1 MKKVCVLILLALIVL
16 AVFRL
21 WRMYGGSPPRHY
33 VIGVLN
39 YTMAAEPCLHGFKN
53 GMRDAGY
60 IEGENVSYIYN
71 GFFPNKEALLEEGR
85 RLLDDNVDIIVAMST
100 PAAMAAKKTA
110 TETRTPVVFGP
121 VNDPVGSGVVDR
133 NPKPDGN
140 ITGVYFG
147 IQEVKRLEWMT
158 KLAPNAKRIFVLY
171 NPKDRS
177 PRLSIE
183 KIQEAAPVLG
193 LELVLSEAS
202 DAPAI
207 VSLLQSMPDDIEALY
222 MPTDSLMAT
231 NIAEFVRV
239 ALQRRIPLS
248 TPHQPGVE
256 QGALYSYGFSHIA
269 VGRQMARLADQI
281 LHGIKP
287 SDLPVEMA
295 ELFLSINVATAKSI
309 GLDISDDVLRQ
320 AVIFGR

>member
-1 MKKVCVLILLALIVL
+1 MKKVYALLLLAVI
-16 AVFRL
+16 AVIAFCL
-21 WRMYGGSPPRHY
+21 WRIYGVSPPKRY
-33 VIGVLN
+33 LIGVLN
-39 YTMAAEPCLHGFKN
+39 YTMATEPCLRGFKD
-53 GMRDAGY
+53 GMREEGY
-60 IEGENVSYIYN
+60 VEGKNVSYIYN
-71 GFFPNKEALLEEGR
+71 GISPSKAALLDEGR
-85 RLLDDNVDIIVAMST
+85 RLVAAKVDLIMAMST
-100 PAAMAAKKTA
+100 PASMAAKEVA
-110 TETRTPVVFGP
+110 AETRTPVVFGP
-121 VNDPVGSGVVDR
+121 VNDPVGSGIVDKD
-133 NPKPDGN
+133 PKPGSN
-140 ITGVYFG
+140 VTGVFFG
-147 IQEVKRLEWMT
+147 IQEVKRLEWMA
-158 KLAPNAKRIFVLY
+158 KLAPKAKRIFVLY

-177 PRLSIE
+177 PQLSI
-183 KIQEAAPVLG
+183 KKLQKAAPVLG
-193 LELVLSEAS
+193 VKLILGEAT

-207 VSLLQSMPDDIEALY
+207 VAALDNMPDDIEALY

-231 NIAEFVRV
+231 NNAEFVRV

-309 GLDISDDVLRQ
+309 GLDIPDDVLRQ